1 MGLYQDQTNSLSE
14 IKRLAALVLD
24 PPRRSEIGPDQWP
37 LAMIAYGLVTCNET
51 NRLQEGIEIYTLF
64 ETNCS
69 DEARSRCAMQLSQ
82 FVRQRQGNGWRAL
95 LPFAV
100 ADANPSIRR
109 QAAFLAL
116 TLAPSSEADR
126 FPGAAELVRLICS
139 PPVEE
144 RSPIAMLDTIM
155 SLADLRFMPYL
166 QRISSSLPDNRLARL
181 LKESTATPNALSC
194 SWLLDVLETRAD
206 LADAVTA
213 CLTGMPSRTG
223 EVLDVIIPIP
233 SWHFKGEAV
242 QNLHGWTIPEYY
254 ARMASRLQ
262 DRVSPEQLASIQSS
276 WS

>member
-24 PPRRSEIGPDQWP
+24 PSRRPEIGSDQWP

-51 NRLQEGIEIYTLF
+51 NRLQEGLEIYTLF
-64 ETNCS
+64 EGNCS

-100 ADANPSIRR
+100 ADANPAIRR

-116 TLAPSSEADR
+116 TLAPSSDTDR
-126 FPGAAELVRLICS
+126 FPGATELVRLVCT
-139 PPVEE
+139 PPQAGK
-144 RSPIAMLDTIM
+144 SPIAMLDTIM

-166 QRISSSLPDNRLARL
+166 QEVSCKLSDATLASLL
-181 LKESTATPNALSC
+181 LESTATPNALSC
-194 SWLLDVLETRAD
+194 GWLLDVLDARPA
-206 LADAVTA
+206 LAAA
-213 CLTGMPSRTG
+213 IANCLVGMAPRTQ
-223 EVLDVIIPIP
+223 EVMDVVIPIP
-233 SWHFKGEAV
+233 SWHFKGEAI
-242 QNLHGWTIPEYY
+242 QSLHGWTIPEYY
-254 ARMASRLQ
+254 ARMASRLTGKL
-262 DRVSPEQLASIQSS
+262 SPEQIASVQSA